1 MNYLKVYCNL
11 IRKAENRTS
20 PEGYIEKH
28 HTFPKSIFGNNN
40 RIVILTGREHYIAHL
55 LLEKIYIKR
64 YGINHYKTHK
74 MIYAHNIMS
83 REKYYNSYLYECT
96 RKRLGEII
104 KGNKRN
110 LNNIHTE
117 ETKRKI
123 GKANSGKT
131 HTEKSKL
138 KMSENKKGEKNGM
151 YKKTHSA
158 EARRR
163 ISEGNKG
170 KILTEEHKK
179 KLLNSNIGR
188 KWTEKQTLIMRE
200 KMSGDKSPTKRKEVR
215 EKMSKNHPDYSGD
228 KNPNSKSWK
237 IVFNNNDEII
247 ISCLSV
253 WVKENGYNPFRL
265 YDISNKK
272 QKTHKNVI
280 SVQLLTIL

>member
-1 MNYLKVYCNL
+1 MLF
-11 IRKAENRTS
+11 RS
-20 PEGYIEKH
+20 
-28 HTFPKSIFGNNN
+28 KSIFGKNN
-40 RIVILTGREHYIAHL
+40 RVVVLTAREHYIAHL

-96 RKRLGEII
+96 RKRLGEIM

-123 GKANSGKT
+123 GKANKGRTLSEETKR
-131 HTEKSKL
+131 
-138 KMSENKKGEKNGM
+138 KMSEVKKGEKHPNYGKPRSVETR
-151 YKKTHSA
+151 KK
-158 EARRR
+158 

-170 KILTEEHKK
+170 RILTKEQKEI
-179 KLLNSNIGR
+179 LLKCNIGR

-200 KMSGDKSPTKRKEVR
+200 RMSGDKSPTKRKEVR

-228 KNPNSKSWK
+228 KNPNSKTWK
-237 IVFNNNDEII
+237 IVFDNNDEII

-253 WVKENGYNPFRL
+253 WAKENGYNPFRL

-280 SVQLLTIL
+280 SVQLLTIS